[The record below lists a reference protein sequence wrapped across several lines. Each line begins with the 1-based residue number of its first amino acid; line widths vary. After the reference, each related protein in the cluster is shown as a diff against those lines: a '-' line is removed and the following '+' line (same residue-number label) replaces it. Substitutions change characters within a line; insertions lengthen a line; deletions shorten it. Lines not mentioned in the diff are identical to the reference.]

1 MSRKFGS
8 NMSYSALKNIIDDAR
23 VKHGYDLYGN
33 KTKKV
38 NDALDMVINHIKLN
52 YTIKG
57 E

>member
-1 MSRKFGS
+1 MDRKFGS
-8 NMSYSALKNIIDDAR
+8 NMSYDALKNIIDDA
-23 VKHGYDLYGN
+23 KIKYGHDLYGN
-33 KTKKV
+33 KTKEV